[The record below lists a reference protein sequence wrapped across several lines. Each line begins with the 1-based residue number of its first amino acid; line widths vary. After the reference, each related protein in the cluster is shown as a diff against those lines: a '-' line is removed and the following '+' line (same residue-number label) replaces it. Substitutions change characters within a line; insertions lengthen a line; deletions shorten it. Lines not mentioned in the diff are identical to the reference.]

1 MEGALARLIE
11 SVRARFVRNLVLE
24 QAVTALTIALVG
36 AVALLLAGTQILDW
50 YWPVLLFG
58 GALAYGLWRVRERL
72 PRPYSVAQ
80 RIDRELSLA
89 DSLSTAWHYRSE
101 TGEIPAA
108 QRAQAESLASKVDP
122 SAAAPLVWP
131 RSARWC
137 ALAAA
142 AALGLFGARYGVQKS
157 LDLKRPLVAFGFDD
171 FGSSQV
177 ADARTGQKAPSIDEF
192 MRTVSVQPVEDQK
205 QDGLEPAPDS
215 ALGVADIP
223 DVNNVGD
230 DQAPGKTGEK
240 GPGMG
245 DGKDQNEGTENSEGA
260 AAGNEKGEDQGKQ
273 GSNNEGKQGE
283 QKAGGKADQP
293 GENSSLMD
301 KMKDALA
308 NMMSKLNQPQK
319 PGGEQQQQPGNSKT
333 GQQSANARQGQKQ
346 GQMPSKGQ
354 PSGDQ
359 QANNQQQGQP
369 SDEDADPSQA
379 TQGKPGDK
387 NSQSASNQ
395 ENKSGV
401 GKQDGDKDVKLAEQ
415 LAAMGKIS
423 EIIGKRNNNLQGEL
437 MVEVN
442 SSKQQLR
449 TQYTQRAAKH
459 AESGAE
465 IRRDEV
471 PLIYQEF
478 VQQYFEEVR
487 KTPAPPPPAP
497 AAAKGPARPSFPAEI
512 P

>member
-1 MEGALARLIE
+1 
-11 SVRARFVRNLVLE
+11 
-24 QAVTALTIALVG
+24 
-36 AVALLLAGTQILDW
+36 
-50 YWPVLLFG
+50 
-58 GALAYGLWRVRERL
+58 
-72 PRPYSVAQ
+72 
-80 RIDRELSLA
+80 
-89 DSLSTAWHYRSE
+89 
-101 TGEIPAA
+101 
-108 QRAQAESLASKVDP
+108 
-122 SAAAPLVWP
+122 
-131 RSARWC
+131 
-137 ALAAA
+137 
-142 AALGLFGARYGVQKS
+142 
-157 LDLKRPLVAFGFDD
+157 
-171 FGSSQV
+171 
-177 ADARTGQKAPSIDEF
+177 
-192 MRTVSVQPVEDQK
+192 
-205 QDGLEPAPDS
+205 
-215 ALGVADIP
+215 
-223 DVNNVGD
+223 
-230 DQAPGKTGEK
+230 
-240 GPGMG
+240 
-245 DGKDQNEGTENSEGA
+245 
-260 AAGNEKGEDQGKQ
+260 
-273 GSNNEGKQGE
+273 
-283 QKAGGKADQP
+283 
-293 GENSSLMD
+293 MD

-354 PSGDQ
+354 PAGDQ

-423 EIIGKRNNNLQGEL
+423 EIIGKRNANLQGEL

-449 TQYTQRAAKH
+449 TQYSQRSAQH
-459 AESGAE
+459 TESGAE

-471 PLIYQEF
+471 PLIYQQF

-487 KTPAPPPPAP
+487 KVPTPPPAAPTASKSPSRP
-497 AAAKGPARPSFPAEI
+497 AIPAEI

>member
-1 MEGALARLIE
+1 L
-11 SVRARFVRNLVLE
+11 
-24 QAVTALTIALVG
+24 
-36 AVALLLAGTQILDW
+36 
-50 YWPVLLFG
+50 
-58 GALAYGLWRVRERL
+58 
-72 PRPYSVAQ
+72 
-80 RIDRELSLA
+80 
-89 DSLSTAWHYRSE
+89 
-101 TGEIPAA
+101 
-108 QRAQAESLASKVDP
+108 
-122 SAAAPLVWP
+122 P

-142 AALGLFGARYGVQKS
+142 AAIALFGARYGVQKT
-157 LDLKRPLVAFGFDD
+157 LDLRRPLVAFGLDD
-171 FGSSQV
+171 FGSSPV

-205 QDGLEPAPDS
+205 QEGLEPAPDN

-245 DGKDQNEGTENSEGA
+245 DGKDQEGTENSEGA
-260 AAGNEKGEDQGKQ
+260 ATGNEKGEDQGKQ
-273 GSNNEGKQGE
+273 GSNNQGKQGE
-283 QKAGGKADQP
+283 QKAGGKAEQP

-423 EIIGKRNNNLQGEL
+423 EIIGKRNANLQGEL

-449 TQYTQRAAKH
+449 TQYSQRSAQH
-459 AESGAE
+459 AEAGAE

-471 PLIYQEF
+471 PLIYQQF

-487 KTPAPPPPAP
+487 KSPTPPPAAPTASKSPSRP
-497 AAAKGPARPSFPAEI
+497 AIPAEI